1 MTGPLV
7 CHLCE
12 DATFLYDEDFA
23 AHKETVH
30 LEVVP
35 LLDRRRESFF
45 IMLRTFSNS
54 LGVAPRATPAREW
67 QHLSLRQP

>member
-1 MTGPLV
+1 MTDPLV
-7 CHLCE
+7 RHLCE

-35 LLDRRRESFF
+35 
-45 IMLRTFSNS
+45 
-54 LGVAPRATPAREW
+54 RATPAREW